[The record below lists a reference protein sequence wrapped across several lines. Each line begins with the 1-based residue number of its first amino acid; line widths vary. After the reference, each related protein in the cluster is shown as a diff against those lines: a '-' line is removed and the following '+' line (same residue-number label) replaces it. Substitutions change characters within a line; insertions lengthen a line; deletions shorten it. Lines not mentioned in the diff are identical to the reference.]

1 MNLILFGAPGAGK
14 GTQAVELAKRFNLIH
29 ISTGEIFRDAIA
41 EHSEMGEIA
50 NSYISKGNLVPDDI
64 TVKIVKER
72 LAQEDCKNGFI
83 LDGFP
88 RTLPQAECLD
98 QICLE
103 LNISIDHVID
113 IEVNED
119 ELIRRLS
126 GRRVCKTCGASY
138 HIDFNPSKVEN
149 VCDKCNGELYTRK
162 DDEKESVAVRL
173 KTYKSST
180 MPLIY
185 YYVNKGI
192 LVEINGQQEI
202 NDVLNEIVEK
212 IGEKLKYDNNKND
225 S

>member
-29 ISTGEIFRDAIA
+29 ISTGEIFRKAIA

-180 MPLIY
+180 MPLIN

-212 IGEKLKYDNNKND
+212 IGEKL
-225 S
+225 

>member
-29 ISTGEIFRDAIA
+29 ISTGEIFREAIA

-180 MPLIY
+180 MPLINY
-185 YYVNKGI
+185 YMEKGL

-212 IGEKLKYDNNKND
+212 IGEKL
-225 S
+225 

>member
-29 ISTGEIFRDAIA
+29 ISTGEIFREAIA

-126 GRRVCKTCGASY
+126 GRRVCKSCGASY

-180 MPLIY
+180 MPLIN

-212 IGEKLKYDNNKND
+212 IGEKL
-225 S
+225 

>member
-29 ISTGEIFRDAIA
+29 ISTGEIFREAIA

-180 MPLIY
+180 MPLINY
-185 YYVNKGI
+185 YMKKGL

-212 IGEKLKYDNNKND
+212 IGEKL
-225 S
+225 